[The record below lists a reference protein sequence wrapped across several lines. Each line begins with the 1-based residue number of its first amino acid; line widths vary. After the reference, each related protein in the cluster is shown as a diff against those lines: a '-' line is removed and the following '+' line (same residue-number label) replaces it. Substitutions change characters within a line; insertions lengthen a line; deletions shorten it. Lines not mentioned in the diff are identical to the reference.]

1 MESIKLY
8 KNEAAY
14 QSNSVTLPTTHVALC
29 EDEGTVM
36 YGGKKKVVDY
46 ITEEEYG
53 SVVFNVFRT
62 QGWIPQDATTMNVY
76 QASLVN
82 SLGTAFAN
90 NTDLTDASFLR
101 YFTGLSSLNV
111 QSAFSGCTNLERIV
125 IPCNVTAGGDFSSTK
140 MKYVE
145 LLEGVTTTYA
155 NFLNSS
161 ADSTTGCI
169 VKFPSTYSTPYNNN
183 FGRIKSGTG
192 IMDLRHTKIVTIYSS
207 FMYRSFYDR
216 EFYMPSTLK
225 TIGGNFM
232 NQLSDT
238 VKYIEF
244 DSDTSLSIGNDSVS
258 RNTNTVTASGSLTVN
273 FKNDIPITIGNS
285 FGYGAKG
292 TCVVIFHSTTSTE
305 LPTIGTNF
313 FYTSRG
319 ATKIYVPDEMVTAY
333 QGIANLSN
341 FTSRIFPLSEYDG
354 EYADRV

>member
-8 KNEAAY
+8 KNEAEY

-46 ITEEEYG
+46 FTEEEYG
-53 SVVFNVFRT
+53 SAVFNVFRA
-62 QGWIPQDATTMNVY
+62 QGWIPQDATVMNVY

-90 NTDLTDASFLR
+90 NTDLTDATFLR

-145 LLEGVTTTYA
+145 LLEGVTMTYA
-155 NFLNSS
+155 NFLSSS
-161 ADSTTGCI
+161 ADITTGCI

-192 IMDLRHTKIVTIYSS
+192 IMDLRHTKIVTIYSN
-207 FMYRSFYDR
+207 FMRRSFYDR
-216 EFYMPSTLK
+216 EFYLPSTLK
-225 TIGGNFM
+225 TIGTEFM
-232 NQLSDT
+232 NELSDT

-244 DSDTSLSIGNDSVS
+244 DSDTSLSIGNDSVG
-258 RNTNTVTASGSLTVN
+258 RNPNTVTASGSITVN
-273 FKNDIPITIGNS
+273 FKNDIPITIGDK

-292 TCVVIFHSTTSTE
+292 TCVVIFHSTT
-305 LPTIGTNF
+305 LPTIGTDF
-313 FYTSRG
+313 FRTSRS
-319 ATKIYVPDEMVTAY
+319 ATKIYVPDEMVEDY
-333 QGIANLSN
+333 KGIANLAN
-341 FTSRIFPLSEYDG
+341 FVSRIYPLSEYSG